1 MSRDTDDSESL
12 LILFLLYRKLRYF
25 EKEKKKCAHKKGAK
39 GERWRSEDKETIFKI
54 DIVKVK
60 DIIFVE
66 EIVHIKKLIKGHISN
81 IICGKSLWRVLNI
94 LSAKQDRILSH
105 SKYLRF

>member
-1 MSRDTDDSESL
+1 MSWP
-12 LILFLLYRKLRYF
+12 FLLYRKLRYF

-54 DIVKVK
+54 VIVIVKVK

-66 EIVHIKKLIKGHISN
+66 EIVHIKKLIIGHISN